1 MRIQLKGEKDMNVK
15 EELLQKY
22 EEFAAFLEGVDLSSL
37 KNTHTRQGIK
47 EFESQLGK
55 IKLRNISF
63 ELSDMIKE
71 MKEEE
76 FPQLRGVHHF
86 PALAEIDFMSE
97 EKKIELDKYLCMVR
111 KGNYVFNL
119 FKFTNDTKRLQ
130 QFLVEKGILE
140 KVYRVTCPKHYN
152 ETLITGLSKEKLE
165 EFKKAV
171 LTNDTDFFED
181 EYDDLYCECCE
192 DNAEYK
198 TWNDMFIR
206 EDYVLL
212 KNRDNSLDNV

>member
-1 MRIQLKGEKDMNVK
+1 MNIK
-15 EELLQKY
+15 EELLKKY
-22 EEFAAFLEGVDLSSL
+22 EEFAVFLESVDIASL
-37 KNTHTRQGIK
+37 KENNTRQELK
-47 EFESQLGK
+47 EFATRLGN
-55 IKLRNISF
+55 IKLRNLLFDIQ
-63 ELSDMIKE
+63 DVIKE

-152 ETLITGLSKEKLE
+152 ETLINGLSKEKLE

-171 LTNDTDFFED
+171 LTKDEDFFEE

-198 TWNDMFIR
+198 TWNDIFIR

-212 KNRDNSLDNV
+212 KNRDSSLDNV